1 MVDVGLVNF
10 PFAFNTKFTFNLE
23 QNRNKLFETNGS
35 VSNLANGNA
44 GAVPTTQPDAN
55 IYFHGT
61 PYIHYEQKKLN
72 DTFNK
77 YVTKGLQSKRVLR
90 TGIKPM
96 PFQKT
101 YEINTG
107 IQSHIVEFKGAKKQ
121 FLFIEISQVYDKSE
135 QHNTIYESHNAEL
148 AATHKIG
155 FHSAQ
160 KPKE

>member
-10 PFAFNTKFTFNLE
+10 PTAFNTKFTFNLE

-44 GAVPTTQPDAN
+44 GAVPTTKPHAN

-61 PYIHYEQKKLN
+61 PYIQYEQIKLN

-107 IQSHIVEFKGAKKQ
+107 IQSHIVEFKGAKK
-121 FLFIEISQVYDKSE
+121 
-135 QHNTIYESHNAEL
+135 
-148 AATHKIG
+148 
-155 FHSAQ
+155 
-160 KPKE
+160 